1 MIVTIAQCLCQ
12 KHERGQAPTAAMKS
26 PASKARLRLIESI
39 IDECVIAPNV
49 HKRVLRKDDID
60 QHINA
65 SREQQG
71 DTPL

>member
-1 MIVTIAQCLCQ
+1 
-12 KHERGQAPTAAMKS
+12 MKS